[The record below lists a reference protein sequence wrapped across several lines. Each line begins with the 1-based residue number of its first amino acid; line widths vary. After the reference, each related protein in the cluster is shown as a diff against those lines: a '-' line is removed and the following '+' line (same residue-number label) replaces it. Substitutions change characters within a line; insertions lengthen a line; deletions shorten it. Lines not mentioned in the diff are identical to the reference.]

1 MIALGSALVTARE
14 AAQVEAGPPAELAP
28 DPNLVVIDAG
38 HGGADYGA
46 RGPRG
51 VLEKDVVL
59 EIALRLGPAL
69 ERDGFRVIYTRER
82 DEFVSLPERT
92 DVANDAR
99 AGLYLSIHANA
110 SSDDGVRGA
119 ETYFLSVN
127 ASDEEAYHVAVTENG
142 VFDRPDAA
150 ADSGDVVASILGD
163 LIRIDYL
170 RESSDAAAAIQHQL
184 DALPG
189 PSRGVKQ
196 APFVVLM
203 RVNMP
208 AALLEIGFL
217 THPEEERKLA
227 SSEYQQAIAEAVA
240 VGVRALRDGDRASRS
255 EMRSESRGESRNGS
269 GSATSAPSAPSE
281 GLPAQRDAAEEGEER

>member
-1 MIALGSALVTARE
+1 MNAKAAVRLGAVTIALGAALVTAR
-14 AAQVEAGPPAELAP
+14 AAPQADAGAPQELAP
-28 DPNLVVIDAG
+28 DPDLVVIDAG
-38 HGGADYGA
+38 HGGPDYGA

-59 EIALRLGPAL
+59 AVALKLGAAL
-69 ERDGFRVIYTRER
+69 EGDGFRVIYTRER

-110 SSDDGVRGA
+110 SSDSGVRGA

-150 ADSGDVVASILGD
+150 ADSGDVVAAILGD
-163 LIRIDYL
+163 LIRIDHL
-170 RESSDAAAAIQHQL
+170 RESSDVAFEIQQQL
-184 DALPG
+184 DELPG
-189 PSRGVKQ
+189 PGRGVKQ

-217 THPEEERKLA
+217 THPKEERKLA
-227 SSEYQQAIAEAVA
+227 SRDHQRAIAGAVA
-240 VGVRALRDGDRASRS
+240 AGVRVFRDGQNGDRRS
-255 EMRSESRGESRNGS
+255 GS
-269 GSATSAPSAPSE
+269 GAAAEKTPP
-281 GLPAQRDAAEEGEER
+281 PAQAAEGGGEH

>member
-1 MIALGSALVTARE
+1 MLALALGAAGVKAQE
-14 AAQVEAGPPAELAP
+14 ASQVEAGAPSELAP

-38 HGGADYGA
+38 HGGPDYGA
-46 RGPRG
+46 RGARG

-59 EIALRLGPAL
+59 AVALKLGSAL
-69 ERDGFRVIYTRER
+69 EREAFRVIYTRER

-92 DVANDAR
+92 DIANQAR

-110 SSDDGVRGA
+110 STDRTVRGA
-119 ETYFLSVN
+119 ETYFLSLS
-127 ASDEEAYHVAVTENG
+127 ASDEEAYQVAVTENG

-150 ADSGDVVASILGD
+150 ADSGDIVASILGD
-163 LIRIDYL
+163 LIRTDYL
-170 RESSDAAAAIQHQL
+170 RESSAAAFQIQHQL

-217 THPEEERKLA
+217 THPQEEGKLA
-227 SSEYQQAIAEAVA
+227 RAEYQEAIADAVA
-240 VGVRALRDGDRASRS
+240 AGVRALRD
-255 EMRSESRGESRNGS
+255 ERNGNR
-269 GSATSAPSAPSE
+269 AARVPSE
-281 GLPAQRDAAEEGEER
+281 EARPRREGPEEEEEP